1 MKVRFLVYR
10 SSNLGT
16 FMSSITDLF
25 YQGAKIEVFSPSILC
40 IDKASV
46 IVWILGWLLPKLA
59 LAVNPADR
67 AATLLHE
74 RRIFELLF
82 GHSE

>member
-1 MKVRFLVYR
+1 MEVRFLVFR

-16 FMSSITDLF
+16 LMSSITNLF
-25 YQGAKIEVFSPSILC
+25 YQGTKIEVFGPSVFC

-46 IVWILGWLLPKLA
+46 VVWILGWLLSELV
-59 LAVNPADR
+59 LAVDPADR
-67 AATLLHE
+67 TATLLNE

>member
-1 MKVRFLVYR
+1 MEVRFLVFR

-16 FMSSITDLF
+16 LMSSITNLF
-25 YQGAKIEVFSPSILC
+25 YQGTKIEVFGTSILC
-40 IDKASV
+40 INKASV
-46 IVWILGWLLPKLA
+46 VVWILGWLLSELV
-59 LAVNPADR
+59 LAVDPADR
-67 AATLLHE
+67 TATLLNK